1 MRIKQTSSIDSLLV
15 TQSDASE
22 MDETYWNEN
31 KMTENTTMVLLV
43 VCLPWPGSEA
53 EGRLRLLC
61 DQINSG
67 R

>member
-1 MRIKQTSSIDSLLV
+1 MEWLAI
-15 TQSDASE
+15 QSDTSE
-22 MDETYWNEN
+22 TDETYWNEN
-31 KMTENTTMVLLV
+31 KMNENTNAVLLV
-43 VCLPWPGSEA
+43 VRLLRPGSKA